1 MRTLYLDVHVLQAVP
16 PSCINRDDTGS
27 PKTAI
32 YGGVTRARVSSQAW
46 KRAMRCMFKDI
57 FSQEQIGLRTK
68 KAVELVA
75 KELEN
80 LGYEGNTGKAATE
93 ALEKAGIKINKK
105 AETDAL
111 FFMSRPQARALA
123 KLCVDGETDKA
134 AYLNAL
140 KEKPSVDI
148 ALFGR
153 MVASDPSL
161 NFDAAAQVAHSISTH
176 EVKTEFDYFTA
187 TETTANFFAN

>member
-80 LGYEGNTGKAATE
+80 LGYEGNTGKQP
-93 ALEKAGIKINKK
+93 LRLWKK
-105 AETDAL
+105 RE
-111 FFMSRPQARALA
+111 
-123 KLCVDGETDKA
+123 
-134 AYLNAL
+134 
-140 KEKPSVDI
+140 
-148 ALFGR
+148 
-153 MVASDPSL
+153 
-161 NFDAAAQVAHSISTH
+161 
-176 EVKTEFDYFTA
+176 
-187 TETTANFFAN
+187 